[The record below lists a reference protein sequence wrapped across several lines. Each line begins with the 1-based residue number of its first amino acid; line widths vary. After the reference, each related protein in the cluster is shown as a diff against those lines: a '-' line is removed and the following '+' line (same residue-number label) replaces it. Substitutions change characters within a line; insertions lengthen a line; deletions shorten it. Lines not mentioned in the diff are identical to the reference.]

1 MTRIQAQEPE
11 TASVAG
17 ADTEA
22 AAKAKPTS
30 RALRARDP
38 KVTSAR
44 ILAAAKGE
52 FARKGLAG
60 ARVDTI
66 AQRAK
71 INKRMIYH
79 YFKSKED
86 LYLAVLEEAYGD
98 LRSAERQLDFEGRQP
113 EDAIA
118 ALVGFTWSYY
128 RANPDLLRL
137 INTENIHQAKYL
149 KRSKKIREMH
159 SPFVALIGELL
170 ERGVRDGVFRDGIDP
185 NQLYISIA
193 ALGFYYLNN
202 RWTLSVI
209 YGVDL
214 GSEVEMEKRRAAMVE
229 TILSYLRKV

>member
-1 MTRIQAQEPE
+1 MSRASEAEPI
-11 TASVAG
+11 TTGKSK
-17 ADTEA
+17 DEA
-22 AAKAKPTS
+22 APARTP
-30 RALRARDP
+30 RARDP
-38 KVTSAR
+38 KITSGR
-44 ILAAAKGE
+44 ILAAAKTE

-66 AQRAK
+66 AARAK

-86 LYLAVLEEAYGD
+86 LYLCVLEEAYGD
-98 LRSAERQLDFEGRQP
+98 LRRAERLVDFEGREP
-113 EDAIA
+113 EDAIV
-118 ALVGFTWSYY
+118 ALVEFTWGYY
-128 RANPDLLRL
+128 RANPELLRL
-137 INTENIHQAKYL
+137 IVTENIHQARYL

-159 SPFVALIGELL
+159 SPFVALIGDLL
-170 ERGVRDGVFRDGIDP
+170 DRGVRKGVFRAGIDP

-214 GSEVEMEKRRAAMVE
+214 GAEPEMEKRRAAMVD
-229 TILSYLRKV
+229 TILSYLRSNPAL

>member
-1 MTRIQAQEPE
+1 MTRASEAEPA
-11 TASVAG
+11 TAG
-17 ADTEA
+17 
-22 AAKAKPTS
+22 KARPEPRAVRTS
-30 RALRARDP
+30 RVRDP
-38 KVTSAR
+38 KITSAR
-44 ILAAAKGE
+44 ILAAAKTE

-66 AQRAK
+66 AARAK

-98 LRSAERQLDFEGRQP
+98 LRRAERLVDFEGREP
-113 EDAIA
+113 EDAIV
-118 ALVGFTWSYY
+118 ALVDFTWNYY
-128 RANPDLLRL
+128 RGNPELLRL
-137 INTENIHQAKYL
+137 IVTENIHQARYL

-170 ERGVRDGVFRDGIDP
+170 ERGVRQGVFREGIDP

-209 YGVDL
+209 YGIDL
-214 GSEVEMEKRRAAMVE
+214 GAEPEMEKRRTIMVD
-229 TILSYLRKV
+229 TILSYLRRR

>member
-1 MTRIQAQEPE
+1 MTRASEPE
-11 TASVAG
+11 PAMAG
-17 ADTEA
+17 
-22 AAKAKPTS
+22 KARPEPRGGRTS
-30 RALRARDP
+30 RVRDP
-38 KVTSAR
+38 KITSAR
-44 ILAAAKGE
+44 ILAAAKTE

-66 AQRAK
+66 AARAK

-79 YFKSKED
+79 YFKSKEE

-98 LRSAERQLDFEGRQP
+98 LRRAERLVDFEGREP

-118 ALVGFTWSYY
+118 ALVEFTWNYY
-128 RANPDLLRL
+128 RSNPELLRL
-137 INTENIHQAKYL
+137 IVTENIHQARYL

-170 ERGVRDGVFRDGIDP
+170 ERGVRQGVFREGIDP

-209 YGVDL
+209 YGIDL
-214 GSEVEMEKRRAAMVE
+214 GSEPEMEKRRTIMVD
-229 TILSYLRKV
+229 TILSYLCRR